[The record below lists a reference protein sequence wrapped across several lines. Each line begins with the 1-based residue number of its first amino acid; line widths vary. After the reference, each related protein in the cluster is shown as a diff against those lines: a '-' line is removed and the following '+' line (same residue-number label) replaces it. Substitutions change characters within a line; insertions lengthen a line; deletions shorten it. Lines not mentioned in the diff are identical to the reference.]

1 MIKEEYP
8 GPQYPG
14 YDHVTHVTHV
24 TQNVTRQQGVIT
36 EEEEEMVEDHS
47 ETSSVSR
54 DRPIRGQYEMTEDQS
69 EASRVSHDRPIR
81 DHYEMTEDSLIPLQ
95 PLSSKQPVAI
105 EAVQPRTVFIR

>member
-47 ETSSVSR
+47 ETS
-54 DRPIRGQYEMTEDQS
+54 
-69 EASRVSHDRPIR
+69 RVSHDRPIR